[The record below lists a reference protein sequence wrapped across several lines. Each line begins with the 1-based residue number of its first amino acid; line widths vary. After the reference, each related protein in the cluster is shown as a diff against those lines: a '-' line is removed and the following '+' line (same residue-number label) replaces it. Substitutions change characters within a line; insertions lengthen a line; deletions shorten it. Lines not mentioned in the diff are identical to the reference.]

1 IFYSATDVWNVVR
14 NSGSTNK
21 GIDQLALESYYVEMQ
36 VPGQSQPGAPE
47 FLLLQP
53 MVPKQRP
60 NMIAWVAAHNDPGSY
75 GKVEVFNFPG
85 TSTILG
91 PTQIQALITANKDAS
106 KDLSLW
112 STQGSTVTMGNL
124 LVVPL
129 QDSILYVEPV
139 YVQAANNP
147 IPVLQKIALAG
158 GGGQI
163 VWGDPVLLT
172 ALQQL
177 TSGGA
182 APGPSPSPGASP
194 GASPTPGPTAT
205 AAGSPVVVP
214 SLPPNATAQQ
224 LAAEATRHYELA
236 QQALRNGDLATYQS
250 EMNQVGQLLNQLG
263 ILLGTPAPA
272 GP

>member
-1 IFYSATDVWNVVR
+1 
-14 NSGSTNK
+14 
-21 GIDQLALESYYVEMQ
+21 
-36 VPGQSQPGAPE
+36 
-47 FLLLQP
+47 
-53 MVPKQRP
+53 
-60 NMIAWVAAHNDPGSY
+60 
-75 GKVEVFNFPG
+75 VEVFNFPG

-91 PTQIQALITANKDAS
+91 PTQIQALIAANKDAS

-139 YVQAANNP
+139 YVQSSSNP

-163 VWGDPVLLT
+163 VWGDPILLT

-182 APGPSPSPGASP
+182 APAPSPSPGASP
-194 GASPTPGPTAT
+194 GASPTPAAGPTAT
-205 AAGSPVVVP
+205 ATATGSPTVVP
-214 SLPPNATAQQ
+214 SLPPNATPQQ
-224 LAAEATRHYELA
+224 LTAEATRHYLLA